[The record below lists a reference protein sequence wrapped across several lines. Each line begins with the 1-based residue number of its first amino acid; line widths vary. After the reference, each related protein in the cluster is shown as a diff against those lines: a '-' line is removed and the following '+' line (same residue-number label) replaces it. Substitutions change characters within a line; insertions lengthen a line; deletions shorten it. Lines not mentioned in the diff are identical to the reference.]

1 MSKVARH
8 PRHPDVVNLS
18 VDEIAQRY
26 MVRFADIK
34 PDWNVF
40 DDAKIAGYRRA
51 QYRYIGQTLGKPEIK
66 YIPAGG
72 TRMSIMYVPPG
83 EGNAPHTHPVEEV
96 FFILQGNLMVFF
108 EEEDGRRL
116 ELNLAPWDCVSCPAG
131 VIHGYQNDGVQ
142 PVFLQVMVGQT
153 KPEPMG
159 YTDPEL
165 YARQQPQ
172 HTRG

>member
-1 MSKVARH
+1 MTNVARH
-8 PRHPDVVNLS
+8 PRHPAVINMSLE
-18 VDEIAQRY
+18 EIAERY
-26 MVRFADIK
+26 SARFSDIK

-40 DDAKIAGYRRA
+40 DDAKISGYRRA

-72 TRMSIMYVPPG
+72 TRLSIMYVPSG

-96 FFILQGNLMVFF
+96 FFILRGNLMVFL

-116 ELNLAPWDCVSCPAG
+116 ELNLAPWDCISCPAG
-131 VIHGYQNDGVQ
+131 VIHGYQNNGVE
-142 PVFLQVMVGQT
+142 PVFLQVMVGQVE
-153 KPEPMG
+153 PEPMG

-165 YARQQPQ
+165 HAKQDRYYS
-172 HTRG
+172 HK